1 MTPSYRAGVAL
12 LTCLTLAA
20 GSAANAQDTASCD
33 RRCLQGIA
41 DRYLAAL
48 VAHDPTRA
56 PLAPNVRITEN
67 GQTLGT
73 EHGLWKTA
81 AANSKFRLYM
91 ADPEQG
97 AVGFIGL
104 VMENDSPVPLSL
116 RLKVANGQV
125 TEAETIV
132 ARNTPLAKP
141 DGFTT
146 PLPILLAPVTAAD
159 RSTRAAMVRI
169 ADSYFTGLDT
179 DHSGTNVPFDPK
191 CQRREDGTIT
201 ANSTDPKASPMQKL
215 GCKAQFDTGF
225 SVLVTKVRD
234 RRYPIVDVER
244 GLVFAQVFFDHT
256 GTVASFKMDGKE
268 VEVPADFRRPKTLQ
282 IGELFKIEHGRIR
295 QIEAVLVD
303 VPYGMKSGWR
313 SQQHAALATTTQ
325 SSAPAGCDHDC
336 LVGFVDKYLA
346 ALLRHDPG
354 KDLFAAHAKF
364 TENAQPLQLGDA
376 LWRTASAGPQGYKLV
391 IADPDTGKV
400 GFYILMQENGNPIW
414 LSGRLKVQG
423 QKITELETAIVRKG
437 VSFGR
442 FDRTAISPLWNEI
455 LKPDERRSRADLIAI
470 ANRYFDALDHHLTDS
485 VPFDD
490 ECFRIENGVQTAAP
504 AVLPA
509 AALVMGGGTAPV
521 PPATASA
528 PAAAPGAAPRKLPDV
543 GHIGCKGNIN
553 SNMWQY
559 ITQIQPRRCEVVD
572 VERGAVQCI
581 VLFHQNGEIPGTDVP
596 GYGYL
601 KYSGAT
607 RRPFDTL
614 IPEVFKVRNGR
625 IMEIEAT
632 MPSLPFGSKTG
643 WE

>member
-1 MTPSYRAGVAL
+1 V
-12 LTCLTLAA
+12 
-20 GSAANAQDTASCD
+20 
-33 RRCLQGIA
+33 
-41 DRYLAAL
+41 
-48 VAHDPTRA
+48 
-56 PLAPNVRITEN
+56 
-67 GQTLGT
+67 
-73 EHGLWKTA
+73 
-81 AANSKFRLYM
+81 
-91 ADPEQG
+91 DPEQG
-97 AVGFIGL
+97 AVGFIGQ
-104 VMENDSPVPLSL
+104 VMENDSPVPLSV
-116 RLKVANGQV
+116 RLKIVNGQV
-125 TEAETIV
+125 AEAETIV
-132 ARNTPLAKP
+132 ARNTSFAKP
-141 DGFTT
+141 DGFAA
-146 PLPILLAPVTAAD
+146 PLPILLAPVKTAD
-159 RSTRAAMVRI
+159 RSTRDAMVRI

-179 DHSGTNVPFDPK
+179 DHSGMNVPFDPK
-191 CQRREDGTIT
+191 CQRREDGNVT
-201 ANSTDPKASPMQKL
+201 ANSSDPKASPMQKQ

-225 SVLVTKVRD
+225 SVIVTKVRD

-256 GTVASFKMDGKE
+256 GTVASFRMDGKD
-268 VEVPADFRRPKTLQ
+268 VAVPADFRRPKTLQ
-282 IGELFKIEHGRIR
+282 IGELFKIEKGQIR

-303 VPYGMKSGWR
+303 VPYGMKSGWQ
-313 SQQHAALATTTQ
+313 SGTPPAAAQ
-325 SSAPAGCDHDC
+325 SSAPARCDHDC
-336 LVGFVDKYLA
+336 LVGFVDRYLA

-354 KDLFAAHAKF
+354 KDLFTTNARF
-364 TENAQPLQLGDA
+364 TENAQPLQLGEA

-391 IADPDTGKV
+391 IADPDTGNV
-400 GFYILMQENGNPIW
+400 GFYVLMQENGNPIW

-437 VSFGR
+437 VSFGK

-455 LKPDERRSRADLIAI
+455 PKPDERRSREELIAI
-470 ANRYFDALDHHLTDS
+470 ANKYFDALDQHLTDS

-490 ECFRIENGVQTAAP
+490 ECFRVENGVQTAGP
-504 AVLPA
+504 
-509 AALVMGGGTAPV
+509 PV
-521 PPATASA
+521 PPAAELAMGGNTPPA
-528 PAAAPGAAPRKLPDV
+528 PAARPGAAPRKLPDV

-581 VLFHQNGEIPGTDVP
+581 VLFHQDGEVAGTNVP

-614 IPEVFKVRNGR
+614 IPEVFKVRNGK
-625 IMEIEAT
+625 IIEIEAT

>member
-1 MTPSYRAGVAL
+1 MAL
-12 LTCLTLAA
+12 LASLAVA
-20 GSAANAQDTASCD
+20 AVSAANANDTASCD
-33 RRCLQGIA
+33 RKCLQGIA
-41 DRYLAAL
+41 DRYLSAL
-48 VAHDPTRA
+48 VAHDPSKA
-56 PLAPNVRITEN
+56 PLASNARITEN
-67 GQTLGT
+67 GQALGT
-73 EHGLWKTA
+73 GHGLWKTA
-81 AANSKFRLYM
+81 AANSKFRLYF

-104 VMENDSPVPLSL
+104 IMENDSPVPLSL
-116 RLKVANGQV
+116 RLKVVNGQV

-132 ARNTPLAKP
+132 ARNTPFAKP
-141 DGFTT
+141 DGFAA
-146 PLPILLAPVTAAD
+146 PLPILLAPVKAAD
-159 RSTRAAMVRI
+159 RSAREALIRI

-179 DHSGTNVPFDPK
+179 DHSGTHVPFDPK
-191 CQRREDGTIT
+191 CQRREDGNIT
-201 ANSTDPKASPMQKL
+201 ANSSDPKASPMQEL

-225 SVLVTKVRD
+225 SVIVTKVRD
-234 RRYPIVDVER
+234 RRYPIVDVEH

-256 GTVASFKMDGKE
+256 GTVASFKMDGKD
-268 VEVPADFRRPKTLQ
+268 VAVPGDFRRPKTLQ
-282 IGELFKIEHGRIR
+282 IGELFKIEQGRIR

-303 VPYGMKSGWR
+303 VPYGMKSGWHSR
-313 SQQHAALATTTQ
+313 HAAAPAAARPST
-325 SSAPAGCDHDC
+325 APAGCDHDC
-336 LVGFVDKYLA
+336 LVGFVDQYLA

-354 KDLFAAHAKF
+354 KDLFATNARF

-391 IADPDTGKV
+391 LADPDTGNV

-414 LSGRLKVQG
+414 LSGRIKVQA

-442 FDRTAISPLWNEI
+442 FDRTAISPLWNEV
-455 LKPDERRSRADLIAI
+455 LKPDERRSREELIAI

-490 ECFRIENGVQTAAP
+490 ACFRIENGVQTAAP

-509 AALVMGGGTAPV
+509 AALAMGGGT
-521 PPATASA
+521 PPAP
-528 PAAAPGAAPRKLPDV
+528 PAAAPGKPPDV
-543 GHIGCKGNIN
+543 GHVGCKGNIN

-581 VLFHQNGEIPGTDVP
+581 VLFHQDGEVPGTEVP

-625 IMEIEAT
+625 IIEIEAT
-632 MPSLPFGSKTG
+632 MPSLPFGSNTG
-643 WE
+643 WD

>member
-1 MTPSYRAGVAL
+1 MTPSNRGARVAL
-12 LTCLTLAA
+12 LASLAFAA
-20 GSAANAQDTASCD
+20 GSAANAADTAACD
-33 RRCLQGIA
+33 RNCLQDIA
-41 DRYLAAL
+41 DRYLSAL
-48 VAHDPTRA
+48 VAHDPSKA
-56 PLAPNVRITEN
+56 PLASNVRITEN
-67 GQTLGT
+67 GQSLGT

-81 AANSKFRLYM
+81 AADSKFRLYF
-91 ADPEQG
+91 ADPQRG

-104 VMENDSPVPLSL
+104 VMENDSPVPVSL
-116 RLKVANGQV
+116 RLKVVNGRV

-132 ARNTPLAKP
+132 ARNTSFAKP
-141 DGFTT
+141 DGFAA
-146 PLPILLAPVTAAD
+146 PLPLLLAPVTAAD
-159 RSTRAAMVRI
+159 RSTREAMVRI

-191 CQRREDGTIT
+191 CQRREDGNVT
-201 ANSTDPKASPMQKL
+201 ANSSDPKASPMQRL

-225 SVLVTKVRD
+225 SVIVTKVRD
-234 RRYPIVDVER
+234 RRYPIVDVEH

-256 GTVASFKMDGKE
+256 GTVASFRMDGKD

-313 SQQHAALATTTQ
+313 SQPAAAPVAAAQ
-325 SSAPAGCDHDC
+325 PAAPAGCDHDC
-336 LVGFVDKYLA
+336 LAGFVDKYLA

-354 KDLFAAHAKF
+354 TDLFASHAQF
-364 TENAQPLQLGDA
+364 TENAQPLKLGDA

-391 IADPDTGKV
+391 IADPDTGSV
-400 GFYILMQENGNPIW
+400 GFYILMQESGNPIW
-414 LSGRLKVQG
+414 LSGRLKVRG

-437 VSFGR
+437 VSFGK

-455 LKPDERRSRADLIAI
+455 LKPDERRSREQLIAI
-470 ANRYFDALDHHLTDS
+470 ANKYFDALDHHLSDS

-490 ECFRIENGVQTAAP
+490 ACFRIENGVQTAAP

-509 AALVMGGGTAPV
+509 AELAMGGVTPPAPPAATSAPV
-521 PPATASA
+521 A
-528 PAAAPGAAPRKLPDV
+528 RKLPDV

-572 VERGAVQCI
+572 VERGTVQCI
-581 VLFHQNGEIPGTDVP
+581 VLFHQDGEVPGTNVP

-601 KYSGAT
+601 HYSGAT

-614 IPEVFKVRNGR
+614 IPEVFKVRNGK
-625 IMEIEAT
+625 IIEIEAT
-632 MPSLPFGSKTG
+632 MPSLPFGSRTG